1 MTLMPDKLVSYRN
14 KRNFKSTTEPSG
26 AEVKGTGESRY
37 VMHKHAAS
45 HDHFDLRLE
54 YDGVFRSWAVP
65 KGPSLKPGEKKLA
78 IEVEDHPLD
87 YGNFEGVIPEEEYG
101 GGTVM
106 LWDRGSWQPREKPR
120 PDRLDFELHGVK
132 LCGHW
137 TLVRIR
143 DKKKTGGKATK
154 QWLLIK
160 RSDDHRLPDSAA
172 PSASD
177 QSVKTGRTMD
187 QIAEEA
193 SPEFSWPEF
202 AAGITKSRLEQ
213 LPRQPAVQLATLRD
227 APPEGDQW
235 LHELKFDGYRL
246 LARLSNGRVTLLT
259 RNAKDWSRRFP
270 EIRDALKSL
279 PVKNAV
285 IDGEV
290 IVPQPDGSTSFRK
303 LQEYLGR
310 KKTKQG
316 QVAYQVFDLIFL
328 NDHSLLKT
336 PLLERKN
343 ILSKL
348 IRSVDGK
355 LIRYSDHVQ
364 GQGADFF
371 REVCELGLEGM
382 ISKQIEAGY
391 SHGRQSSWIKTKC
404 THQEE
409 FVVGGF
415 TPASGR
421 RQGFGSLLLGTY
433 DRGRLVYSGRVGSG
447 FTSRQITALF
457 QSLKDLETETQPF
470 VERPPEADGARW
482 VRPDMVVDVQFT
494 DKTASGV
501 LRHPVF
507 RGLRD
512 DKSAREVQMS
522 EDSGKPGKSPGNTV
536 ANVAITHPDRI
547 LYPELGITKADVA
560 RHYKALA
567 PWILPHLKER
577 PLSLLRCPE
586 GLSGE
591 CFFQKHPDTN
601 FAKEVPRV
609 AIPEKQGGKS
619 DYVYIGSAMDLVW
632 LVQYG
637 ALEFH
642 PWGCRIDDL
651 ERPDTLVFDLDPGP
665 GLAWRVIADTAK
677 SLRERLATLG
687 LNSFLQAT
695 GSKGLH
701 LIVPVRPELDWEQ
714 AKAFAQA
721 VSRAHANDAPGNLT
735 TNMSKTKRKGKVFI
749 DYLRNSRGSTS
760 IARYSTR
767 AKEGAT
773 VATPLRWDE
782 LSANA
787 TANRY
792 TVNNVRRRLSALKAD
807 PWEGYEKAR
816 RPITRKMLKQLK
828 LE

>member
-1 MTLMPDKLVSYRN
+1 MPDKLASYRK
-14 KRNFKSTTEPSG
+14 KRNFKRTAEPSG
-26 AEVKGTGESRY
+26 AEVKGTGEYRY

-87 YGNFEGVIPEEEYG
+87 YGDFEGVIPQKEYG

-120 PDRLDFELHGVK
+120 ADRLDFELQGEK
-132 LCGHW
+132 LSGHW

-143 DKKKTGGKATK
+143 DKKKTGGNSKK

-160 RSDDHRLPDSAA
+160 RSDDHQVPDSAV

-187 QIAEEA
+187 QIAEGA
-193 SPEFSWPEF
+193 SPKFSEPEF
-202 AAGITKSRLEQ
+202 AAAVTHSRPDQ
-213 LPRQPAVQLATLRD
+213 LPGQPPVQLATPRD

-246 LARLSNGRVTLLT
+246 LARLSNGKVTLLT
-259 RNAKDWSRRFP
+259 RNTKDWTCRFP
-270 EIRDALKSL
+270 EIRDALQAL
-279 PVKNAV
+279 PAKNAL

-290 IVPQPDGSTSFRK
+290 VVPQPDGSTSFRK

-310 KKTKQG
+310 KKIPRG
-316 QVAYQVFDLIFL
+316 QIAYQIFDLLFL

-343 ILSKL
+343 ALLKL
-348 IRSVDGK
+348 LRSVDGT

-364 GQGADFF
+364 GQGAEFF
-371 REVCELGLEGM
+371 KEVCELGLEGM
-382 ISKQIEAGY
+382 VSKQIEAGY
-391 SHGRQSSWIKTKC
+391 RDGRQSSWIKTKC
-404 THQEE
+404 THQDE

-415 TPASGR
+415 TPGSGK

-433 DRGRLVYSGRVGSG
+433 DRGRLVYAGRVGSG
-447 FTSRQITALF
+447 FSTRQLTALF
-457 QSLKDLETETQPF
+457 KSLKNIEIESQPF
-470 VERPPEADGARW
+470 AERPPEADDARW
-482 VRPDMVVDVQFT
+482 VRPEMVVDVEFT

-507 RGLRD
+507 RGLRE
-512 DKSAREVQMS
+512 DKSAREVKMS
-522 EDSGKPGKSPGNTV
+522 QDSGKPGKSSGNTV
-536 ANVAITHPDRI
+536 ANVAITHPDRP
-547 LYPELGITKADVA
+547 LYPEQGITKADVA
-560 RHYKALA
+560 RHYEALA
-567 PWILPHLKER
+567 PWILPQLNER

-586 GLSGE
+586 GLKGE
-591 CFFQKHPDTN
+591 CFFQKHPDIN

-609 AIPEKQGGKS
+609 AIPEKQGGTS
-619 DYVYIGSAMDLVW
+619 DYVYIGSATDLVW
-632 LVQYG
+632 LVQFG
-637 ALEFH
+637 VLEFH

-665 GLAWRVIADTAK
+665 GLPWRVIAMTAK

-695 GSKGLH
+695 GGKGLH
-701 LIVPVRPELDWEQ
+701 LIVPVKPELDWEQ

-721 VSRAHANDAPGNLT
+721 ISRAHASDDPGNLT

-767 AKEGAT
+767 ANEGAT

-792 TVNNVRRRLSALKAD
+792 TINNVRRRLSALKAD
-807 PWEGYEKAR
+807 PWESYEEAR

>member
-1 MTLMPDKLVSYRN
+1 MPDKLASYRN
-14 KRNFKSTTEPSG
+14 KRNFKRTREPAG
-26 AEVKGTGESRY
+26 AEEKSTGESRY

-54 YDGVFRSWAVP
+54 SNGVFRSWAVP
-65 KGPSLKPGEKKLA
+65 KGPSLKPGEKRLA
-78 IEVEDHPLD
+78 IEVEDHPLE
-87 YGNFEGVIPEEEYG
+87 YGDFEGVIPEKEYG

-106 LWDRGSWQPREKPR
+106 LWDRGTWLAREKPR
-120 PDRLDFELHGVK
+120 SDRLDFELKGEK

-137 TLVRIR
+137 TLVRTR
-143 DKKKTGGKATK
+143 NKEKTGDKSKK

-160 RSDDHRLPDSAA
+160 RSDDHQLPDSAA

-177 QSVKTGRTMD
+177 HSVKTGRTME
-187 QIAEEA
+187 QIAEGA
-193 SPEFSWPEF
+193 SPEFSEPEF
-202 AAGITKSRLEQ
+202 AAGISESRREQ
-213 LPRQPAVQLATLRD
+213 LPGQPAVQLATLRD
-227 APPEGDQW
+227 APPEGEQW

-246 LARLSNGRVTLLT
+246 LARLNSGKVTLLT
-259 RNAKDWSRRFP
+259 RNAKDWTRRFP
-270 EIRDALKSL
+270 RLREALERL

-290 IVPQPDGSTSFRK
+290 VVPQPDGSTSFRK

-310 KKTKQG
+310 TKATQG
-316 QVAYQVFDLIFL
+316 QVAYQVFDLLFL

-348 IRSVDGK
+348 LGAVDDS
-355 LIRYSDHVQ
+355 LIRYSDHIQ
-364 GQGADFF
+364 GQGSEFF
-371 REVCELGLEGM
+371 REVCEMGLEGM
-382 ISKQIEAGY
+382 VSKQTRAGY

-404 THQEE
+404 THQDE

-415 TPASGR
+415 TPGSGT
-421 RQGFGSLLLGTY
+421 RQGFGSLLLGTF
-433 DRGRLVYSGRVGSG
+433 DRGQLVYSGRVGSG
-447 FTSRQITALF
+447 FSSRQLTTLF
-457 QSLKDLETETQPF
+457 QALKDIETETRPF
-470 VERPPEADGARW
+470 KERPPESKGARW
-482 VRPDMVVDVQFT
+482 VKPQIVVDVAFT

-512 DKSAREVQMS
+512 DKSPREVQMS
-522 EDSGKPGKSPGNTV
+522 EDSGKPGKSSSPTV

-547 LYPELGITKADVA
+547 LYPEQGITKDTVA
-560 RHYKALA
+560 RHYEALA

-586 GLSGE
+586 GLDGE

-601 FAKEVPRV
+601 FAKDVPRV
-609 AIPEKQGGKS
+609 AIPEKRGGTS
-619 DYVYIGSAMDLVW
+619 DYVYVSTATDLVW

-637 ALEFH
+637 VLEFH

-651 ERPDTLVFDLDPGP
+651 ERPDTLIFDLDPGQ
-665 GLAWRVIADTAK
+665 GLSWRVIAETAK

-695 GSKGLH
+695 GGKGLH
-701 LIVPVRPELDWEQ
+701 LIVPIRPEMDWEQ
-714 AKAFAQA
+714 GKAFAQA
-721 VSRAHANDAPGNLT
+721 ISRAHAKDDPGNLT
-735 TNMSKTKRKGKVFI
+735 TNMSKTKRRGKVFI

-792 TVNNVRRRLSALKAD
+792 TLNNVRRRLSALKTD
-807 PWEGYEKAR
+807 PWEGYEEAR
-816 RPITRKMLKQLK
+816 RPVTRKMLKQLK